1 MSCNPQIHSSCE
13 LESGLSLLHMSKF
26 YLLNISLTPSFSSE
40 MPLLKLQALGGM
52 LPTLLQ

>member
-1 MSCNPQIHSSCE
+1 MSRNLQIHSSRE

-40 MPLLKLQALGGM
+40 LPSLKLQALGGM
-52 LPTLLQ
+52 LPTLRQ